1 MNSSINRVYILTKRN
16 LKEIIRDPLSI
27 IFLIVLHLLM
37 EIVFYLL
44 FGKLTS
50 QPSGECFT
58 L

>member
-27 IFLIVLHLLM
+27 IFLIGLPLLM

-44 FGKLTS
+44 FGKNI
-50 QPSGECFT
+50 
-58 L
+58 